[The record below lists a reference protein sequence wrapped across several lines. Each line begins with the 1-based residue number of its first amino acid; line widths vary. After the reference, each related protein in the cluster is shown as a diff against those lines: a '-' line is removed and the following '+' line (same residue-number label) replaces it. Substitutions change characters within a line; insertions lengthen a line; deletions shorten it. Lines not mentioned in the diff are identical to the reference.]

1 MIRFDKPLVQFI
13 FLPDE
18 SLNHLPHFPPAF
30 LLVPLHLPE
39 SALVLAQHL
48 PDLILTRSHPLHVR
62 HYRVLYHLS
71 VLTEPQRAKCLFQ
84 L

>member
-1 MIRFDKPLVQFI
+1 
-13 FLPDE
+13 
-18 SLNHLPHFPPAF
+18 
-30 LLVPLHLPE
+30 
-39 SALVLAQHL
+39 L

-62 HYRVLYHLS
+62 HYRVLYHLR